1 MSRDALLDEHRALLA
16 RWRDTMNLV
25 GPGSL
30 DVHYADAR
38 RALRGLDATGAWV
51 DLGTGAGF
59 PGVVL
64 AALFPAATVEL
75 VDSRAKRCVF
85 LEEVVERAGATGVT
99 VRCAR
104 LESLPDGA
112 YDGVTARA
120 LAAPPE
126 VLAYA
131 ARLLR
136 PGGRAV
142 LFLQEDTHLPEHPGF
157 EVVGGNAYVVD
168 GKARRSVFLRKA

>member
-1 MSRDALLDEHRALLA
+1 MSRATLLDEHRALLA

-38 RALRGLDATGAWV
+38 RALAGLDAAGAWV

-64 AALFPAATVEL
+64 AAMFPAATVEL

-120 LAAPPE
+120 LAPPPE
-126 VLAYA
+126 VLDYA
-131 ARLLR
+131 RRLLR
-136 PGGRAV
+136 PGGRVV
-142 LFLQEDTHLPEHPGF
+142 LFLQEDGQLLDHPGF
-157 EVVGGNAYVVD
+157 EAVGGNAYIVD
-168 GKARRSVFLRKA
+168 GKARRSVFLRKL